1 MHARRCA
8 ANYGIGEEK
17 LGMVHNTEQA
27 PPHLPDRE
35 RAPGEPPAQ
44 NLYLSLIQA
53 RKEKRGRWMRWLG
66 ALSLLLVALP
76 VLWVLV
82 TGGATYLNASS
93 ALHTISPVALG
104 STSLGAAPAITAT
117 SSLLSSGTLPSTA
130 TSPNPLPAPT
140 WTISASAQLPLY
152 GRRIGL
158 DPGHGPRGDSGAV
171 LTDPD
176 TGKLI
181 LSEDDFNLDVAL
193 RTRDLLRA
201 RGAAVVLTREAAD
214 TFTAPW
220 PADANGD
227 GIVGASGD
235 DLQERVDILNNFK
248 AEVFLSI
255 HANGGDPSVLERQDV
270 QVVYCGDSDCN
281 FPAQSKQLGHLVSDQ
296 LDSKLAGAGYTPDG
310 AGLVTDLDTDSS
322 VPPQHL
328 FLLGPVNPPR
338 HVRAT
343 SMPGVL
349 AESLYVSSP
358 EQAAELNK
366 ESIRQAIALAYAD
379 ALQAFLTGSSGN

>member
-1 MHARRCA
+1 
-8 ANYGIGEEK
+8 
-17 LGMVHNTEQA
+17 MVDNTEQ
-27 PPHLPDRE
+27 E
-35 RAPGEPPAQ
+35 PGEPPAQ
-44 NLYLSLIQA
+44 KLYLSLLQT
-53 RKEKRGRWMRWLG
+53 RKERRSRWIRWLG
-66 ALSLLLVALP
+66 ALSLSLVVLP
-76 VLWVLV
+76 VLWLLI

-93 ALHTISPVALG
+93 ASRTISPVATG
-104 STSLGAAPAITAT
+104 STSLGATPAITAAG
-117 SSLLSSGTLPSTA
+117 SFLSSGPLPLTA
-130 TSPNPLPAPT
+130 TPLNLLPKPAG
-140 WTISASAQLPLY
+140 TISASAQLPLY

-158 DPGHGPRGDSGAV
+158 DPGHGPRGDAGAV

-255 HANGGDPSVLERQDV
+255 HANGGDPSVVERQDV

-281 FPAQSKQLGHLVSDQ
+281 FAEQSKQLGHLVSDQ
-296 LDSKLAGAGYTPDG
+296 LDSKLADAGYTPDG
-310 AGLVTDLDTDSS
+310 AGLVTDLNTDSS

-343 SMPGVL
+343 AMPGVL

-358 EQAAELNK
+358 EQAAQLNK
-366 ESIRQAIALAYAD
+366 ESVRQAIALAYAD
-379 ALQAFLTGSSGN
+379 ALQAFLTGTGGN